1 MFLCVGLVIVE
12 EDFYFF
18 IIEEGAEEGVV
29 IVAGVVIL
37 DLGRGYVFI
46 VFVSSFKVEEIR
58 YCMISFF
65 CFMLNFIILVIWN
78 YFIL

>member
-18 IIEEGAEEGVV
+18 IIEEGAEGVV

-65 CFMLNFIILVIWN
+65 CFMSNFILLVIWN